1 MHKLSALLLIIF
13 VATIVSLS
21 SRTKLSPIEMNLLPE
36 NSVMKRLNQVFLEIR
51 ASPAK
56 VSVKTFDAFVKVIMK
71 LLTDLQHQNVE
82 HNKILVQMESKCNDE
97 AKFRNKEI
105 ADANT
110 AYQAAFASQKV
121 CETKLSTAVRLEKET
136 KSLLSDEQAKRKQ
149 RVSIRNHER
158 KVFASEKAQ
167 YDDAVAFLKNFIT
180 MVRAKLNAGG
190 ILKTS
195 FIEFSEQLLK
205 HTAGLQKLE
214 AAVPV
219 LVMLSQLTSV
229 PTPSVY
235 TYNPDSNTAKSLVEK
250 LNSLLNTL
258 NVDLQTIINT
268 ENSRIVDFNA
278 FIVKVDA
285 NIRQLVASLKT
296 LALQILTNSACVK
309 REQAIINTANAKRA
323 RNDNLAKKASK
334 MCKEFADEALEA
346 IRARGQEIQVVKQIM
361 ELLRVRFGTLPQ
373 NLLTYVASIEAG
385 FAEYQ
390 NRTKLI
396 AFNVYQ
402 KADIRENALGSSITA
417 EAKLYEEN
425 KKF

>member
-36 NSVMKRLNQVFLEIR
+36 NSIMKRLNQVFLEIR

-56 VSVKTFDAFVKVIMK
+56 VSVKTFDAFVKVIMR

-110 AYQAAFASQKV
+110 SYNAAYASQKV
-121 CETKLSTAVRLEKET
+121 CETKLSTAVRLDKET

-149 RVSIRNHER
+149 RVSIRNHES

-180 MVRAKLNAGG
+180 MVKAKLNAGG

-214 AAVPV
+214 SAVPV
-219 LVMLSQLTSV
+219 LVMLSQLTSA
-229 PTPSVY
+229 PTASVY
-235 TYNPDSNTAKSLVEK
+235 TYSPDSNTAKSLVDK

-285 NIRQLVASLKT
+285 NIKQLVASLKT

-309 REQAIINTANAKRA
+309 REQSVINTANAK
-323 RNDNLAKKASK
+323 
-334 MCKEFADEALEA
+334 
-346 IRARGQEIQVVKQIM
+346 
-361 ELLRVRFGTLPQ
+361 
-373 NLLTYVASIEAG
+373 
-385 FAEYQ
+385 
-390 NRTKLI
+390 
-396 AFNVYQ
+396 
-402 KADIRENALGSSITA
+402 
-417 EAKLYEEN
+417 
-425 KKF
+425 